1 MNLPAPERLNLTYGV
16 AVGRLGLD
24 GKAGLVEILVLEVLP
39 SAPWGP
45 ARRGRGPREWV
56 RTSRPLPP
64 TPKCC
69 LSPGVATRERP
80 VRAPGLHTGQVPLSC
95 RWLPF
100 CLFLCPWG
108 HCCPLSSRRSEVR
121 PGQQSSHC
129 SSATICT
136 AHILFT
142 SCLFSVQWLVL
153 DFHNVSSFA

>member
-45 ARRGRGPREWV
+45 ARRGRGPWEWV

-64 TPKCC
+64 TPKRC
-69 LSPGVATRERP
+69 LSPGGPLGKGLSGLQVCTRVKCHCHAGGFP
-80 VRAPGLHTGQVPLSC
+80 SAYSSAPGAAVVPCLLGGQ
-95 RWLPF
+95 
-100 CLFLCPWG
+100 
-108 HCCPLSSRRSEVR
+108 RSGL
-121 PGQQSSHC
+121 GQQDGCC
-129 SSATICT
+129 SSATACT